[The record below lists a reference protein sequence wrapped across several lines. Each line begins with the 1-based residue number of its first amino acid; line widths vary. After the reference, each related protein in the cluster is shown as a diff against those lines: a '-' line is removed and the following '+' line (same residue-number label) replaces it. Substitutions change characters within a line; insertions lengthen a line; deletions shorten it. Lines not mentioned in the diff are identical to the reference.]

1 MAEMV
6 IRAGL
11 VQICFEEGSVC
22 NLVLVLVL
30 IKIGGKNKLV
40 M

>member
-22 NLVLVLVL
+22 NFGVGAAVDQNWW
-30 IKIGGKNKLV
+30 KK
-40 M
+40 